1 MAWGFI
7 LVGALLLVAAWKKK
21 QGDLFA
27 LLKDDF
33 TGEGNFIYWVLAIIA
48 LIALGTFRPIRP
60 ITDGFLGLV
69 VLVIIIAP
77 YRNGRDLFSEFR
89 SQVKE
94 GTS

>member
-7 LVGALLLVAAWKKK
+7 LVGALFLIAAWKKK
-21 QGDLFA
+21 HSELFD

>member
-7 LVGALLLVAAWKKK
+7 FIGMLFGIAAYKKK
-21 QGDLFA
+21 HQELFD

-33 TGEGNFIYWVLAIIA
+33 TGEGNFFYWVLAIIA
-48 LIALGTFRPIRP
+48 LVALGSFRPIKP
-60 ITDGFLGLV
+60 VTDAFLGLV

-77 YRNGRDLFSEFR
+77 YRNGRDLFSELR

>member
-7 LVGALLLVAAWKKK
+7 FIGGLLLVAAWKKK
-21 QGDLFA
+21 HEELFR
-27 LLKDDF
+27 LFKDDF
-33 TGEGNFIYWVLAIIA
+33 TGEGNFVYWVMAIVA
-48 LIALGTFRPIRP
+48 LVAIGTFKPIKP
-60 ITDGFLGLV
+60 ITDGFLGLI

-77 YRNGRDLFSEFR
+77 FRNGRDLFGEFR

>member
-1 MAWGFI
+1 MAWAF
-7 LVGALLLVAAWKKK
+7 LFVGVLLLIAAWKKK
-21 QGDLFA
+21 QGDLFK

-33 TGEGNFIYWVLAIIA
+33 TGEGNFFYWVLAIIA
-48 LIALGTFRPIRP
+48 LVALGSFRPIRP
-60 ITDGFLGLV
+60 VTDAFLGLV
-69 VLVIIIAP
+69 ILIIVIAP